1 MKKASLKTQTIST
14 FLLIIFLSMVCTI
27 ATIGTYLF
35 TMYFG
40 KDPMLRPNNY
50 YQKQSDKIQQFI
62 VSKGENILED
72 KNRLELESLIPKKGI
87 GYQITDLEGKIIY
100 GNEKERIIKN
110 KKQLIK
116 SINKTDIDN
125 LDRASVFGSK
135 VKRYIPIL
143 DSDSNV
149 KGVAIIKYNIDT
161 SVKKDKNEKIVHLFQ
176 VFLPFSPFVYIIIF
190 TIIFTRKLIKSIQHP
205 INAIIDASKKI
216 KEKDLDF
223 KINYKSNNE
232 LGKLVSSFEEM
243 KNALKESLNKQ
254 WIMEEDRKEMIKAIA
269 HDLKTPITVIQGHVE
284 VLMEGGVKDPI
295 RVEKYLNI
303 IKANT
308 ERMGRL
314 ISDMNLTS
322 EIDNKNFDLVPV
334 KVDII
339 EFLEKKQQDYKVLCK
354 DKNIEFKLFLEKNF
368 NLNKEFSIDA
378 ERLEQIL
385 DNIISNAIRYTP
397 DGKSIITKVKIHNNI
412 IKFIVEDEGTGF
424 SDKELCYI
432 FEKFYRGDSSRSKEK
447 GHSGLGMYI
456 VRILVEK
463 HNGWI
468 VAENKEKGGARIE
481 FVIKEI

>member
-14 FLLIIFLSMVCTI
+14 FLLIIFLSIICTI
-27 ATIGTYLF
+27 VTIGAYYYI
-35 TMYFG
+35 MYFG
-40 KDPMLRPNNY
+40 ENSMLRPDNY
-50 YQKQSDKIQQFI
+50 YQKQSEKIQQFI
-62 VSKGENILED
+62 VSRGEGILED
-72 KNRLELESLIPKKGI
+72 KNRLELESLIPKRGI
-87 GYQITDLEGKIIY
+87 GYQITDLNGKVIC
-100 GNEKERIIKN
+100 GNEKMRIIKN
-110 KKQLIK
+110 KKQLIE
-116 SINKTDIDN
+116 SINKTDIN
-125 LDRASVFGSK
+125 SLNKTSFLGSK
-135 VKRYIPIL
+135 VKKYIPIL
-143 DSDSNV
+143 DGNYNV
-149 KGVAIIKYNIDT
+149 KGTAIIKYNIET
-161 SVKKDKNEKIVHLFQ
+161 TAKKDKDEKIFH
-176 VFLPFSPFVYIIIF
+176 VFERFLVYSPFVYIIVF
-190 TIIFTRKLIKSIQHP
+190 TIIFTRKLIKSIKQP
-205 INAIIDASKKI
+205 INEIIDASNKI
-216 KEKDLDF
+216 KEEDLDF
-223 KINYKSNNE
+223 EINYKSNNE
-232 LGKLVSSFEEM
+232 LGKLVSSFEDM

-284 VLMEGGVKDPI
+284 VLIEGGIKDPI

-314 ISDMNLTS
+314 ISDMNLAS
-322 EIDNKNFDLVPV
+322 EIENKSFDLVPV

-354 DKNIEFKLFLEKNF
+354 DKNIEFKLLLEKKF
-368 NLNKEFSIDA
+368 NLNREFSIDA

-397 DGKSIITKVKIHNNI
+397 SGKSIITKVKVYNNI

-424 SDKELCYI
+424 NDKELCYV

-456 VRILVEK
+456 VKILVEK

-468 VAENKEKGGARIE
+468 TAENKEKGGARIK
-481 FVIKEI
+481 FTIKEI

>member
-1 MKKASLKTQTIST
+1 
-14 FLLIIFLSMVCTI
+14 
-27 ATIGTYLF
+27 
-35 TMYFG
+35 MYFP
-40 KDPMLRPNNY
+40 KDPMLKPDNY

-62 VSKGENILED
+62 VTKGENILGD

-110 KKQLIK
+110 KKQLIE

-149 KGVAIIKYNIDT
+149 KGVAIIKYNIET
-161 SVKKDKNEKIVHLFQ
+161 SVKKDKNEKIVRVFQ

-190 TIIFTRKLIKSIQHP
+190 TIIFTRKLIKSIQQP
-205 INAIIDASKKI
+205 INEIIDASNKI

-284 VLMEGGVKDPI
+284 VLIEGGIKDPI

-314 ISDMNLTS
+314 ISDINLAS
-322 EIDNKNFDLVPV
+322 EIENKNFDLVPV

-354 DKNIEFKLFLEKNF
+354 DKNIEFKLLLEKNF
-368 NLNKEFSIDA
+368 DLNREFSIDA

-397 DGKSIITKVKIHNNI
+397 SGKLIITKVKIYNHI

-424 SDKELCYI
+424 NDKELWYV
-432 FEKFYRGDSSRSKEK
+432 FEKFYRGDGSRFKEK

-456 VRILVEK
+456 VKILVEK

-468 VAENKEKGGARIE
+468 TAENKEDGGARIK
-481 FVIKEI
+481 FIIKEI

>member
-14 FLLIIFLSMVCTI
+14 FLLIIFLSIVCTI
-27 ATIGTYLF
+27 ATIGIYCYI
-35 TMYFG
+35 MYFG
-40 KDPMLRPNNY
+40 ENSMLDPDNY

-62 VSKGENILED
+62 VSKGERILED

-100 GNEKERIIKN
+100 GNEKARIIKN
-110 KKQLIK
+110 KKQLIE
-116 SINKTDIDN
+116 SINKTDIDSLN
-125 LDRASVFGSK
+125 KTVFFGSK

-143 DSDSNV
+143 DSNSNV
-149 KGVAIIKYNIDT
+149 KGAAIIKYNIETNVRRD
-161 SVKKDKNEKIVHLFQ
+161 KDEKIVHVFER
-176 VFLPFSPFVYIIIF
+176 FLPFSPFVYIYIF
-190 TIIFTRKLIKSIQHP
+190 TIIFTRRLIKSIQYP
-205 INAIIDASKKI
+205 INEIIDASNKI

-284 VLMEGGVKDPI
+284 VLMEGGIKDPI

-322 EIDNKNFDLVPV
+322 EIENKNFDLAPV

-354 DKNIEFKLFLEKNF
+354 DKNIEFKLFLEKDF

-378 ERLEQIL
+378 ERLEEIL

-397 DGKSIITKVKIHNNI
+397 DGKSIITKVKIYNHI

-424 SDKELCYI
+424 NNKELCYV

-456 VRILVEK
+456 VKILVEK

-468 VAENKEKGGARIE
+468 TAENKENGGARIK
-481 FVIKEI
+481 FIIKEI

>member
-1 MKKASLKTQTIST
+1 M
-14 FLLIIFLSMVCTI
+14 
-27 ATIGTYLF
+27 
-35 TMYFG
+35 
-40 KDPMLRPNNY
+40 
-50 YQKQSDKIQQFI
+50 
-62 VSKGENILED
+62 
-72 KNRLELESLIPKKGI
+72 
-87 GYQITDLEGKIIY
+87 
-100 GNEKERIIKN
+100 
-110 KKQLIK
+110 
-116 SINKTDIDN
+116 
-125 LDRASVFGSK
+125 
-135 VKRYIPIL
+135 
-143 DSDSNV
+143 DSNSNV
-149 KGVAIIKYNIDT
+149 KGAAIIKYNIET
-161 SVKKDKNEKIVHLFQ
+161 SVKKDKNEKIVRVFQ

-190 TIIFTRKLIKSIQHP
+190 TIIFTRKLIKSIQQS
-205 INAIIDASKKI
+205 INEIIDASNKI

-223 KINYKSNNE
+223 EINYKSNNE

-284 VLMEGGVKDPI
+284 VLMEGGIKDPI

-322 EIDNKNFDLVPV
+322 EIENKNFDLAPV

-354 DKNIEFKLFLEKNF
+354 DKNIEFKLFLEKDF

-378 ERLEQIL
+378 ERLEEIL

-397 DGKSIITKVKIHNNI
+397 DGKSIITKVKIYNHI

-424 SDKELCYI
+424 NNKELCYV

-456 VRILVEK
+456 VKILVEK

-468 VAENKEKGGARIE
+468 TAENKEI
-481 FVIKEI
+481 

>member
-1 MKKASLKTQTIST
+1 ML
-14 FLLIIFLSMVCTI
+14 
-27 ATIGTYLF
+27 
-35 TMYFG
+35 
-40 KDPMLRPNNY
+40 DPDNY

-62 VSKGENILED
+62 VSKGERILED

-100 GNEKERIIKN
+100 GNEKARIIKN
-110 KKQLIK
+110 KKQLIE
-116 SINKTDIDN
+116 SINKTDIDSLN
-125 LDRASVFGSK
+125 KTVFFGSK

-143 DSDSNV
+143 DSNSNV
-149 KGVAIIKYNIDT
+149 KGAAIIKYNIET
-161 SVKKDKNEKIVHLFQ
+161 SVKKDKNEKIVRVFQ

-190 TIIFTRKLIKSIQHP
+190 TIIFTRKLIKSIQQP
-205 INAIIDASKKI
+205 INEIIDASNKI

-223 KINYKSNNE
+223 EINYKSNNE

-284 VLMEGGVKDPI
+284 VLMEGGIKDPI

-322 EIDNKNFDLVPV
+322 EIENKNFDLAPV

-354 DKNIEFKLFLEKNF
+354 DKNIEFKLFLEKDF

-378 ERLEQIL
+378 ERLEEIL

-397 DGKSIITKVKIHNNI
+397 DGKSIITKVKIYNHI

-424 SDKELCYI
+424 NNKELCYV

-456 VRILVEK
+456 VKILVEK

-468 VAENKEKGGARIE
+468 TAENKENGGARIK
-481 FVIKEI
+481 FIIKEI

>member
-14 FLLIIFLSMVCTI
+14 FLLIIFLSIVCTI

-40 KDPMLRPNNY
+40 KNPMLNPNNY
-50 YQKQSDKIQQFI
+50 YQKQSDKIQQFV
-62 VSKGENILED
+62 VSKGERILED
-72 KNRLELESLIPKKGI
+72 KNRLELENLVPKKGI
-87 GYQITDLEGKIIY
+87 GYQITDIEGKIIY

-110 KKQLIK
+110 KKQLIE
-116 SINKTDIDN
+116 SINKTNIDN

-135 VKRYIPIL
+135 VKRYIPIV

-149 KGVAIIKYNIDT
+149 KGAAIIKYNIDT
-161 SVKKDKNEKIVHLFQ
+161 SVKEDKNEKIVHVFQ
-176 VFLPFSPFVYIIIF
+176 VFLAFSPFVYIIIF
-190 TIIFTRKLIKSIQHP
+190 TIIFTRKLIKSIQQP
-205 INAIIDASKKI
+205 INEIIDASNKI

-314 ISDMNLTS
+314 ISDMNLAS
-322 EIDNKNFDLVPV
+322 EIENKNFDLAPV

-397 DGKSIITKVKIHNNI
+397 DGKSIITKVKIYNNNYKI
-412 IKFIVEDEGTGF
+412 YCGRRRNRF
-424 SDKELCYI
+424 
-432 FEKFYRGDSSRSKEK
+432 
-447 GHSGLGMYI
+447 
-456 VRILVEK
+456 
-463 HNGWI
+463 
-468 VAENKEKGGARIE
+468 
-481 FVIKEI
+481 

>member
-35 TMYFG
+35 TMYFA
-40 KDPMLRPNNY
+40 KDPMLKPDNY

-62 VSKGENILED
+62 VSKGENILGD

-100 GNEKERIIKN
+100 GNEKMRIIKN
-110 KKQLIK
+110 KKQLIE

-149 KGVAIIKYNIDT
+149 KGVAIIKYNIET
-161 SVKKDKNEKIVHLFQ
+161 SVKKDKNEKIVRVFQ

-190 TIIFTRKLIKSIQHP
+190 TIIFTRKLIKSIQQP
-205 INAIIDASKKI
+205 INEIIDASNKI

-223 KINYKSNNE
+223 EINYKSNNE

-284 VLMEGGVKDPI
+284 VLMEGGIKDPI

-322 EIDNKNFDLVPV
+322 EIENKNFDLAPV

-354 DKNIEFKLFLEKNF
+354 DKNIEFKLFLEKNL

-385 DNIISNAIRYTP
+385 DNIISNAIRHTP
-397 DGKSIITKVKIHNNI
+397 SGKSIITKVKIYDYV

-424 SDKELCYI
+424 NDKELCYV

-456 VRILVEK
+456 VKILVEK

-468 VAENKEKGGARIE
+468 TAENKENGGARIK
-481 FVIKEI
+481 FIIKEI

>member
-1 MKKASLKTQTIST
+1 
-14 FLLIIFLSMVCTI
+14 
-27 ATIGTYLF
+27 
-35 TMYFG
+35 MYFP
-40 KDPMLRPNNY
+40 KDPMLKPDNY

-62 VSKGENILED
+62 VTKGENILGD

-110 KKQLIK
+110 KKQLIE

-149 KGVAIIKYNIDT
+149 KGVAIIKYNIET
-161 SVKKDKNEKIVHLFQ
+161 SVKKDKNEKIVRVFQ

-190 TIIFTRKLIKSIQHP
+190 TIIFTRKLIKSIQQP
-205 INAIIDASKKI
+205 INEIIDASNKI

-284 VLMEGGVKDPI
+284 VLIEGGIKDPI

-314 ISDMNLTS
+314 ISDINLAS
-322 EIDNKNFDLVPV
+322 EIENKNFDLVPV

-354 DKNIEFKLFLEKNF
+354 DKNIEFKLLLEKNF
-368 NLNKEFSIDA
+368 DLNREFSIDA

-397 DGKSIITKVKIHNNI
+397 SGKLIITKVKIYNHI

-424 SDKELCYI
+424 NDKEL
-432 FEKFYRGDSSRSKEK
+432 
-447 GHSGLGMYI
+447 
-456 VRILVEK
+456 
-463 HNGWI
+463 
-468 VAENKEKGGARIE
+468 
-481 FVIKEI
+481 

>member
-1 MKKASLKTQTIST
+1 ML
-14 FLLIIFLSMVCTI
+14 
-27 ATIGTYLF
+27 
-35 TMYFG
+35 
-40 KDPMLRPNNY
+40 DPDNY

-62 VSKGENILED
+62 VSKGERILED

-100 GNEKERIIKN
+100 GNEKARIIKN
-110 KKQLIK
+110 KKQLIE
-116 SINKTDIDN
+116 SINKTDIDSLN
-125 LDRASVFGSK
+125 KTVFFGSK

-143 DSDSNV
+143 DSNSNV
-149 KGVAIIKYNIDT
+149 KGAAIIKYNIET
-161 SVKKDKNEKIVHLFQ
+161 SVQKDKNEKIVRVFQ
-176 VFLPFSPFVYIIIF
+176 LFLPFSPFVYIIIF
-190 TIIFTRKLIKSIQHP
+190 TIIFTRKLIKSIQQP
-205 INAIIDASKKI
+205 INEIIDASNKI

-223 KINYKSNNE
+223 EINYKSNNE

-284 VLMEGGVKDPI
+284 VLMEGGIKDPI

-322 EIDNKNFDLVPV
+322 EIENKNFDLAPV

-354 DKNIEFKLFLEKNF
+354 DKNIEFKLFLEKDF

-378 ERLEQIL
+378 ERLEEIL

-397 DGKSIITKVKIHNNI
+397 DGKSIITKVKIYNHI

-424 SDKELCYI
+424 NNKELCYV

-456 VRILVEK
+456 VKILVEK

-468 VAENKEKGGARIE
+468 TAENKENGGARIK
-481 FVIKEI
+481 FIIKEI

>member
-35 TMYFG
+35 IMYFP
-40 KDPMLRPNNY
+40 KDPMLKPDNY

-62 VSKGENILED
+62 VSKEENILED

-100 GNEKERIIKN
+100 GNEKMRIIKN
-110 KKQLIK
+110 KKQLIE
-116 SINKTDIDN
+116 SINKIDIDN

-149 KGVAIIKYNIDT
+149 KGVAIIKYNIET
-161 SVKKDKNEKIVHLFQ
+161 SVKKDKNEKIVRVFQ

-190 TIIFTRKLIKSIQHP
+190 TIIFTRKLIKSIQQP
-205 INAIIDASKKI
+205 INEIIDASNKI

-284 VLMEGGVKDPI
+284 VLIEGGIKDPI

-314 ISDMNLTS
+314 ISDINLAS
-322 EIDNKNFDLVPV
+322 EIENKNFDLVPV

-354 DKNIEFKLFLEKNF
+354 DKNIEFKLLLEKNF
-368 NLNKEFSIDA
+368 DLNREFSIDA

-397 DGKSIITKVKIHNNI
+397 SGKLIITKVKIYNHI

-424 SDKELCYI
+424 NDKELCYV
-432 FEKFYRGDSSRSKEK
+432 FEKFYRGDSSRFKEK

-456 VRILVEK
+456 VKILVEK

-468 VAENKEKGGARIE
+468 TAENKEDGGARIK
-481 FVIKEI
+481 FIIKEI

>member
-1 MKKASLKTQTIST
+1 MKKASLKTQTIGT
-14 FLLIIFLSMVCTI
+14 LLLIIFLSIVCTI
-27 ATIGTYLF
+27 ATIGTYCYI
-35 TMYFG
+35 MYFREN
-40 KDPMLRPNNY
+40 PMLRSDNY

-62 VSKGENILED
+62 VSRGDGILED

-100 GNEKERIIKN
+100 GNEKTRIIKD
-110 KKQLIK
+110 KKQLIE
-116 SINKTDIDN
+116 SINKTDIGN
-125 LDRASVFGSK
+125 LNKAGFFGSK
-135 VKRYIPIL
+135 VKKYIPIL
-143 DSDSNV
+143 DGNSNV
-149 KGVAIIKYNIDT
+149 KGAAIIKYNIERT
-161 SVKKDKNEKIVHLFQ
+161 VKRDKDEKIVHIFER
-176 VFLPFSPFVYIIIF
+176 FLVYSPFIYIIIF
-190 TIIFTRKLIKSIQHP
+190 TIIFARRLIKSIQHP
-205 INAIIDASKKI
+205 INEIIYASNKI

-223 KINYKSNNE
+223 EINYKSNNE

-254 WIMEEDRKEMIKAIA
+254 WIMEEDREEMIKSIA

-284 VLMEGGVKDPI
+284 VLIEGGVKDPI

-314 ISDMNLTS
+314 ISDMNLAS
-322 EIDNKNFDLVPV
+322 EIENKNFDLVPI
-334 KVDII
+334 KIDII

-354 DKNIEFKLFLEKNF
+354 DKNIEFKLFLEKDF
-368 NLNKEFSIDA
+368 NLNKEFYIDA
-378 ERLEQIL
+378 ERLEEIL

-397 DGKSIITKVKIHNNI
+397 NGKSIITKVKIYNNI
-412 IKFIVEDEGTGF
+412 IKFIVEDQGTGF
-424 SDKELCYI
+424 NDKELCYV

-456 VRILVEK
+456 VKILVEK

-468 VAENKEKGGARIE
+468 TAENKEDGGARIK

>member
-40 KDPMLRPNNY
+40 KYPMLKPDNY

-62 VSKGENILED
+62 VSKGENILGD
-72 KNRLELESLIPKKGI
+72 KNRLKLESLIPKKGI

-110 KKQLIK
+110 KKQLIE

-149 KGVAIIKYNIDT
+149 KGVAIIKYNIET
-161 SVKKDKNEKIVHLFQ
+161 SVKKDKNEKIVRVFQ

-190 TIIFTRKLIKSIQHP
+190 TIIFTRKLIKSIQQP
-205 INAIIDASKKI
+205 INEIIDASNKI
-216 KEKDLDF
+216 KETDLDF
-223 KINYKSNNE
+223 QINYKSNNE

-284 VLMEGGVKDPI
+284 VLMEGGIKDPI

-322 EIDNKNFDLVPV
+322 EIENKNFDLAPV

-354 DKNIEFKLFLEKNF
+354 DKNIEFKLFLEKNL

-385 DNIISNAIRYTP
+385 DNIISNAIRHTP
-397 DGKSIITKVKIHNNI
+397 SGKSIITKVKIYDYV

-424 SDKELCYI
+424 NDKELCYV
-432 FEKFYRGDSSRSKEK
+432 FEKFYRGDRSRSKEK

-456 VRILVEK
+456 VKILVEK

-468 VAENKEKGGARIE
+468 VAENKENGGARIK
-481 FVIKEI
+481 FIIKEI